1 MNFYTHLNV
10 YGDVENLHVSERG
23 VVSDSNITVYGTK
36 NVLEIHGEILID
48 QPGGKKRCA
57 LPANTVISLLS
68 IFAQGN
74 VVIADIEMAAIN
86 STAFPLL
93 VTLIEG
99 AKLRA
104 GLHASHVFCKLES
117 GASVNTFKRH
127 GGVTCRWTVA
137 DFEARLQPGCSIQG
151 LSITGNAK
159 FVLTAAH
166 LVRPTVGDVTIK
178 PGASLLCVPRSVFEK
193 MQGFDV
199 VRESLV
205 APMSARVAE
214 LTTCSPKVKSDME
227 LVLMRSMRTETRST
241 PIDNF
246 YNVTYRHE
254 GKVYSVVTHSIPP
267 DMPAGAIITRITP
280 LGSDFNTMS
289 FSPPPPASTL
299 RRDSLPPALRA
310 GGTGESRKR
319 PAPEYRLVISGE
331 ALQAVLDES
340 RAMAEQH
347 AGPEE
352 VLDLSNSFAL
362 PKEFK
367 DKNEPFFVIEGPVP
381 YEDRVQESRE
391 GRCVMC
397 MENAAV
403 VIFSCRHR
411 VMCYACAETSRFLTD
426 VCPTCKKEITE
437 AFIPY

>member
-127 GGVTCRWTVA
+127 GGVTCRWTRA
-137 DFEARLQPGCSIQG
+137 DFEARLRPGGPIQ
-151 LSITGNAK
+151 
-159 FVLTAAH
+159 
-166 LVRPTVGDVTIK
+166 
-178 PGASLLCVPRSVFEK
+178 PGASLLCVPRSVCEK

-310 GGTGESRKR
+310 GESRKR

-340 RAMAEQH
+340 RA
-347 AGPEE
+347 G
-352 VLDLSNSFAL
+352 
-362 PKEFK
+362 
-367 DKNEPFFVIEGPVP
+367 
-381 YEDRVQESRE
+381 
-391 GRCVMC
+391 
-397 MENAAV
+397 
-403 VIFSCRHR
+403 
-411 VMCYACAETSRFLTD
+411 
-426 VCPTCKKEITE
+426 
-437 AFIPY
+437 